1 MSQAPKFLVN
11 GVNKWKNFGGL
22 MTVWTAAYGVAEV
35 VIKAAPA
42 IGFIYGV
49 RKFNSQSYLLCCF
62 I

>member
-49 RKFNSQSYLLCCF
+49 RKFNSQ
-62 I
+62 

>member
-11 GVNKWKNFGGL
+11 GVNKWANFGGL
-22 MTVWTAAYGVAEV
+22 YTVWTAAYGVAEV
-35 VIKAAPA
+35 FIKVAPA

-49 RKFNSQSYLLCCF
+49 RKFSLKSRVCCL